1 MKIRVNLTL
10 STCDDPVILLNYKKT
25 YVLNSDH
32 KYDCLKQRLY
42 LYVFYPY
49 YFVFFTIF
57 LYFLIL
63 GVGLAKRSK
72 LLEFF
77 V

>member
-57 LYFLIL
+57 LIW

-72 LLEFF
+72 LLVFF